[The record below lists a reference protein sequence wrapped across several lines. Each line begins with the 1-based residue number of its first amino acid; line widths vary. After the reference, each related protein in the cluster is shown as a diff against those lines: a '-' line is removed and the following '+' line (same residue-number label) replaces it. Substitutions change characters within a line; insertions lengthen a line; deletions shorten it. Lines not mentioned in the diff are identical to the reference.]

1 MIDSMRTAM
10 QDYDNRGRTAH
21 PGLWFERFLQGQGQQ
36 EDRTTFHAS
45 LVNECS
51 RIEPPELY
59 AAYFARWLAAL
70 DKLGVRPRKA
80 TVIYR
85 LAAGHGGET
94 VIETGIRLHHTY
106 GVPIIPGSS
115 LKGVA
120 ASYAAQQL
128 CGKWAENQPAFH
140 SLFGTTSAAG
150 HVTFFDALPLPG
162 DWKLL
167 PDVITVHHPDYY
179 QAETNPQ
186 PPADWDSP
194 TPIPF
199 LAVRGTFLIALR
211 GPEAW
216 ASAGYSILERAL
228 YEFGVGGKTSS
239 GYGRLKLQSQPLP
252 QLAKGA
258 VVRAVVDRVV
268 GGDVEL
274 SLIEPLLMGIPPGVE
289 LNVYI
294 PREETGNHQWAVGR
308 EVRCFVLS
316 LIEDRDEEPPVLH
329 VLCRRAKQ
337 EEH

>member
-1 MIDSMRTAM
+1 MTDSMRAAM
-10 QDYDNRGRTAH
+10 LPYDNRGRTAH

-36 EDRTTFHAS
+36 EDKTSFYAS
-45 LVNECS
+45 LVDECS

-59 AAYFARWLAAL
+59 AAHFARWLAAL
-70 DKLGVRPRKA
+70 DGLGVRPRKA

-120 ASYAAQQL
+120 ASYANQQL
-128 CGKWAENQPAFH
+128 KGDWAKTQRAHEA
-140 SLFGTTSAAG
+140 LFGATTTAG

-167 PDVITVHHPDYY
+167 PDVITVHHPNYY
-179 QAETNPQ
+179 QAETNPP

-199 LAVRGTFLIALR
+199 LAARGTFLIALR
-211 GPEAW
+211 GPEEW
-216 ASAGYSILERAL
+216 AETGYDILERAL
-228 YEFGVGGKTSS
+228 DALGVGGKTSS
-239 GYGRLKLQSQPLP
+239 GYGRLRLEKKPLP
-252 QLAKGA
+252 RLEEG
-258 VVRAVVDRVV
+258 VVIRAVVDQVA
-268 GGDVEL
+268 GGDIVL
-274 SLIEPLLMGIPPGVE
+274 SLNEPLLMGIPPGMA

-294 PREETGNHQWAVGR
+294 PHEQVGNHQWIVGR
-308 EVRCFVLS
+308 EVRCFVES
-316 LIEDRDEEPPVLH
+316 VTEDWDEEPPVLN
-329 VLCRRAKQ
+329 VACRRAKQ
-337 EEH
+337 GEQ